1 MYGVVHKSLFLL
13 SGMFICVYF
22 IFVQRNIS
30 NLLQR
35 LRKKMRDEIT
45 KKGRNVVTGNFRT
58 CSFFVVLLG
67 GCIKDVE
74 SWACEEAR
82 NAYNVG
88 VWNVD
93 GAGFNINVHVG
104 IIHWRNPSGCS
115 LLQMSTRNISWGGEC
130 DRCVGLT
137 TLPLSRADCLEI
149 WWPQPP
155 GTLRPCPGL
164 YRVCFT
170 FTSGSLACI
179 FLVT

>member
-115 LLQMSTRNISWGGEC
+115 LLQMSSRNISWGVNATGVWGWQPYHFHVPIVLKSGGPNLLEPSGPVQAC
-130 DRCVGLT
+130 TGFA
-137 TLPLSRADCLEI
+137 LP
-149 WWPQPP
+149 
-155 GTLRPCPGL
+155 
-164 YRVCFT
+164 
-170 FTSGSLACI
+170 
-179 FLVT
+179 